1 MDIFIKMLRNFL
13 QADEGVYVM
22 ENGSKI
28 KMEKLIWRK
37 GMVGFRVP
45 GESLSCP
52 GETKESTWFHR
63 IKISLGPGSGIY
75 TAFQQVG
82 IIITVKREK

>member
-45 GESLSCP
+45 GEM
-52 GETKESTWFHR
+52 
-63 IKISLGPGSGIY
+63 GPG
-75 TAFQQVG
+75 
-82 IIITVKREK
+82 

>member
-1 MDIFIKMLRNFL
+1 MKNVYSSAFTITCAPSHNFLTIHVKMDVFIEMHRNFL

-45 GESLSCP
+45 GEM
-52 GETKESTWFHR
+52 
-63 IKISLGPGSGIY
+63 GPG
-75 TAFQQVG
+75 
-82 IIITVKREK
+82 